1 MTSTKSGAPAESCD
15 RGGIWDPEVRREG
28 GDRRKRGGGGRRRG
42 GADLGTGRT
51 AGRDEGVGKPSDT
64 QRAREPGERE
74 ARGAGQRRGPAGA
87 EA

>member
-1 MTSTKSGAPAESCD
+1 M
-15 RGGIWDPEVRREG
+15 
-28 GDRRKRGGGGRRRG
+28 
-42 GADLGTGRT
+42 GTGRT